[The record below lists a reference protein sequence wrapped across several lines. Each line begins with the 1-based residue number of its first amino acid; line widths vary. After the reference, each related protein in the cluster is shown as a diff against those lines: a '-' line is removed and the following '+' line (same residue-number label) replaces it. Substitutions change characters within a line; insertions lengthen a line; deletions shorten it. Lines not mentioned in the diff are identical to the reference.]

1 MTDTD
6 KLDRVLGELAEL
18 KTALAL
24 TAQRLDALIQLHGET
39 RTDLSDAHA
48 LAADCRTR
56 LDRAEAIVQA
66 GKWLFPSLSAAISAV
81 TGWVV
86 YQIGRGGTQ

>member
-1 MTDTD
+1 MTIDE
-6 KLDRVLGELAEL
+6 KLDRALIELAEL
-18 KTALAL
+18 RTSQAL
-24 TAQRLDALIQLHGET
+24 THQRLDALVHLHGET
-39 RTDLSDAHA
+39 RSDLSETHS
-48 LAADCRTR
+48 LATDCRTR